1 MSEINIKNLIIG
13 DIETE
18 NIIGEFSLSS
28 SQESNKE
35 INALFS
41 KMLKKKENL
50 NIGGRNKIYSKGEC
64 YYYTV
69 ISPSYLYLI
78 LVLENYPERIVYK
91 LIDTISEEKIP
102 LMVNEKTNKLNSQ
115 GKQSLNKLINEYQNY
130 KKIDKVSE
138 IQNDVNEIKNEVKE
152 NIKNMVNN
160 VEDVKQLEIKSDNL
174 KNDAS
179 QFKKNSESLKK
190 ETFWMNCKFWIIIF
204 GIILILVAVLLLILT
219 TDVLI

>member
-13 DIETE
+13 DIDTE

-50 NIGGRNKIYSKGEC
+50 NIGGRNKINSKGEC

-69 ISPSYLYLI
+69 ISPSYLVLI

-91 LIDTISEEKIP
+91 LIDSISEEKIP

-204 GIILILVAVLLLILT
+204 GIILILVAVLLLLLT

>member
-50 NIGGRNKIYSKGEC
+50 NIGGRNKINSKGEC

-69 ISPSYLYLI
+69 ISPSYLFLI

-91 LIDTISEEKIP
+91 LIDSISEEKIP
-102 LMVNEKTNKLNSQ
+102 LN
-115 GKQSLNKLINEYQNY
+115 
-130 KKIDKVSE
+130 
-138 IQNDVNEIKNEVKE
+138 
-152 NIKNMVNN
+152 
-160 VEDVKQLEIKSDNL
+160 
-174 KNDAS
+174 
-179 QFKKNSESLKK
+179 
-190 ETFWMNCKFWIIIF
+190 
-204 GIILILVAVLLLILT
+204 
-219 TDVLI
+219 